1 MEDHLESTAVTFL
14 WIISALVGNFQ
25 PIFNCET
32 SWIFFGKWLHFVFSQ
47 CTITPFESI
56 AYDSFKNFNY
66 KATICCSNLFVHPMK
81 WKHDYWTKM
90 QCFLILLVII
100 PFEEVL
106 GKLGPICLQTLRTA
120 SDLLRTAWLTSWSSQ
135 IQFVLTIHWKVRQNF
150 DPPQFWTQFCTFQR
164 LNSYFYFCE
173 VGRGK
178 GGLEAR
184 MTGLLGADTK

>member
-32 SWIFFGKWLHFVFSQ
+32 SWIFFGKWLHFSQ

-106 GKLGPICLQTLRTA
+106 GKLGPAVWGPICLHL
-120 SDLLRTAWLTSWSSQ
+120 WSSQ
-135 IQFVLTIHWKVRQNF
+135 ILLVLTIHWKVGQNF